1 MKNARQR
8 GTTGASAGSGSPTLI
23 LPPATLRDSHRV
35 MRPTKLEIEHSI
47 LYVTRGRRRPAGWV
61 LAHNS
66 VRQSSITFGWFW
78 VADTEHWEV
87 CDCGGRPDKG
97 AHYRIKSPPP
107 VVPKSPIRTDW
118 RNE

>member
-1 MKNARQR
+1 MTVILPHRTHGGGGGEN
-8 GTTGASAGSGSPTLI
+8 GSGWL
-23 LPPATLRDSHRV
+23 
-35 MRPTKLEIEHSI
+35 
-47 LYVTRGRRRPAGWV
+47 
-61 LAHNS
+61 
-66 VRQSSITFGWFW
+66 W

-107 VVPKSPIRTDW
+107 VVPKNPIRTDW